1 MGFLGAVYEW
11 GGTKR
16 SPSLSHISYNVETWH
31 SYNLPK
37 EDSKNIWIT
46 WHTHWVLLTSAF
58 SHLKSA
64 NFAIPRNIARY
75 RLHFGTLFLI
85 LLIFFESLKIV
96 LINMVTI
103 LMMSA
108 KMATPGLLKITVFW
122 NKGYD
127 VIISVHDVTNK
138 ILSRDSNYI
147 IDVVMWPKFGNSS
160 ISMRKV
166 IITSILWEFDKKI
179 RFFWWVVLVQVQ

>member
-1 MGFLGAVYEW
+1 MGLFGAAHGW
-11 GGTKR
+11 GEPKR
-16 SPSLSHISYNVETWH
+16 APFPKTCHTSHNGETWH
-31 SYNLPK
+31 SYTLPK
-37 EDSKNIWIT
+37 EDLKIIWIT
-46 WHTHWVLLTSAF
+46 WHTHWVLLKSAF

-108 KMATPGLLKITVFW
+108 KMATVGLIKIKVFW

-127 VIISVHDVTNK
+127 IAISVHDVSSK
-138 ILSRDSNYI
+138 IDSNYRCSH
-147 IDVVMWPKFGNSS
+147 VT
-160 ISMRKV
+160 KV
-166 IITSILWEFDKKI
+166 W
-179 RFFWWVVLVQVQ
+179 